1 MGEVE
6 QLCMGF
12 LRIVITMSL
21 IIIFISI
28 AQLSN
33 KEEYGYKSLNNIDP
47 NITTIEFRNLIN
59 KRIKLSKSIN
69 IINIVFNMIIYFY
82 FNIRLNPV
90 KHLKFC
96 LHIFFN
102 IIFIFLTIIGIS
114 LNSLAI
120 SNFKKL
126 KYKDDFFIINN
137 ELKYDE
143 NVFGSDSI
151 NIVVQNNNINTN
163 TLFNNGKNEGSKNLK
178 FDATILSFN
187 IIQFLII
194 SYSTCFLD
202 NRQND
207 NCPMD
212 CGDCCELFFTSKIR
226 ETIIIRADSQSI
238 SDENKK
244 LKKEIE
250 KLQKNNED
258 FENKIKQYKKDKQ
271 IFF

>member
-1 MGEVE
+1 MNEDGKI
-6 QLCMGF
+6 CMVY

-28 AQLSN
+28 AQLCN
-33 KEEYGYKSLNNIDP
+33 KEEYGYKYLHSIDP
-47 NITTIEFRNLIN
+47 NITTIQFRKLIN

-82 FNIRLNPV
+82 FNIRITPV

-96 LHIFFN
+96 LHIFIN
-102 IIFIFLTIIGIS
+102 IIFICLTIIGIS

-143 NVFGSDSI
+143 NVFGSDPI

-194 SYSTCFLD
+194 SFSTCVLD

-207 NCPMD
+207 DCPMD

-226 ETIIIRADSQSI
+226 ETIIIREDSQSI

-258 FENKIKQYKKDKQ
+258 LENKIKQYKKDKL